1 MFFLPAIQGME
12 CDRTRVRIH
21 TSSKSILE
29 NLLKTQK
36 LQDGEVDRRV
46 ESQTALVGTES
57 RVVLYTETTVHLA
70 LALVVLPHHS
80 ELDDALGNGGNL
92 EGLFVLGVLLK
103 QRAVLERGGQ
113 LLVGLLELGL

>member
-1 MFFLPAIQGME
+1 M
-12 CDRTRVRIH
+12 RVRIH
-21 TSSKSILE
+21 TSSESILE

-57 RVVLYTETTVHLA
+57 RVVLHTETTVHLA
-70 LALVVLPHHS
+70 LALVVFPHHS